1 MIQIE
6 NLLFFIERKLT
17 HFLRCFWREG
27 RLDLRRAKRR
37 NTERLTVVWG
47 GLALNS
53 LGGPNPDCFGCAR
66 LVYEHPSEEKKF
78 TLVEKVNGHCFITL
92 LILGSNKHTP
102 TQIKGAIINGLRANK
117 NAFDGGCVVPGAGG
131 VDKAMKEVLAKH
143 KPRTQLRGQAFTDTL
158 LIIPKFLFSILVLN
172 LWKH

>member
-1 MIQIE
+1 MVQIK
-6 NLLFFIERKLT
+6 NLLFFVERKLT

-27 RLDLRRAKRR
+27 RRDLRRAK
-37 NTERLTVVWG
+37 NTERLTVACG

-53 LGGPNPDCFGCAR
+53 LGGPNPDCFRCAR

-78 TLVEKVNGHCFITL
+78 TFVEKVNGHCFITL
-92 LILGSNKHTP
+92 LILGSNKQTL
-102 TQIKGAIINGLRANK
+102 TQIKGAIISGLRANK
-117 NAFDGGCVVPGAGG
+117 NAIDGDCVVPGAGG
-131 VDKAMKEVLAKH
+131 VDKAMKEVLTKH

-158 LIIPKFLFSILVLN
+158 LIIPEFLFSILVLN